1 MKFNIRF
8 TGLALI
14 MIGIISLSVLIY
26 DNEIT
31 KFEKLSVKIDK
42 LLTTLPN
49 CDYSY
54 EKFIQI
60 EEILNDAKT
69 KLFVENNYDD
79 SLSLVNLATAK
90 LFSCEQEST
99 IISSY
104 LLMFPILILMTS
116 FGLILFLKNPK
127 N

>member
-1 MKFNIRF
+1 MKFNIKF
-8 TGLALI
+8 TGLALTI
-14 MIGIISLSVLIY
+14 IGIISLSVLIY
-26 DNEIT
+26 DHETT
-31 KFEKLSVKIDK
+31 KFETLSIKIDK
-42 LLTTLPN
+42 MLATLPE

-60 EEILNDAKT
+60 EEILHNAQT
-69 KLFVENNYDD
+69 KLSIENNYDD

-104 LLMFPILILMTS
+104 VLMFPILILMVS

-127 N
+127 K